1 MIKLTRLGGELFVLN
16 ADLIR
21 YIESSPDTFI
31 TLEGGDRIVVRE
43 TMDQVI
49 DRTIEYQQLK
59 NVIPPG
65 MPVSGSATRPT
76 E

>member
-1 MIKLTRLGGELFVLN
+1 MIRLTRLGGDRFVLN
-16 ADLIR
+16 ADMIR

-59 NVIPPG
+59 NLIPPNSS
-65 MPVSGSATRPT
+65 VAGSPT
-76 E
+76 GPPQ

>member
-1 MIKLTRLGGELFVLN
+1 MIKLTRLGGDLFVLN

-59 NVIPPG
+59 NLIPRTSSVAGTSTQP
-65 MPVSGSATRPT
+65 SQ
-76 E
+76 